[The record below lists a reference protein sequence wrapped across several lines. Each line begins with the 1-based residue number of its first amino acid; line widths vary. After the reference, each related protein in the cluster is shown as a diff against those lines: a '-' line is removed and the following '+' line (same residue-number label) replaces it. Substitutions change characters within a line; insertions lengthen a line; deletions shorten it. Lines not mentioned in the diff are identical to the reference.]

1 MNTIQQSQGSY
12 YQKLKPGFETSHRSP
27 GQVQALAEYLELHVM
42 AFNDKK
48 QYSSYHFAIQ

>member
-12 YQKLKPGFETSHRSP
+12 CQKLKPGFETSHRSP
-27 GQVQALAEYLELHVM
+27 GQVQALAEFLELHVM